1 LLIIKYNYTLLF
13 QELLDLIDW
22 DILKK
27 FAYKLNI
34 DYLIIENHLKSLIYF
49 HISEL
54 DSLRDISDF
63 MKSPSDLKKLIKG
76 VSLGSL
82 SNYNNKIDY
91 EVLLPVMNDIIL
103 KALIS
108 IPVNERIKKFGSVKL
123 IDSTTVSM
131 GMTYFNWAKFRS
143 TKAGIK
149 VHTKFDLGKNIPE
162 TIIVTNAKVHD
173 KNKLEELM
181 SEENCI
187 YIYDRAYV
195 DYKQS
200 DHYTKTKRFFIS
212 RLKKNAITDEVEN
225 LEITR
230 CEEKLLDDNVKIVY
244 DKVVYLGNESSYK
257 TTEKY
262 RIIQVLDKDNNELV
276 FITNIFYLST
286 EEIAWL
292 YKKRWE
298 IELFFK
304 WIKQKL
310 KIKKFIGNS
319 LNAVMMQIISAIIT
333 FVILRLIQTEVNS
346 AYGLTTIKRIIKH
359 SLTNKINIKEFSWVV
374 FLSS

>member
-1 LLIIKYNYTLLF
+1 MLIIKDNYTLVF
-13 QELLDLIDW
+13 QKLIDLIDW
-22 DILKK
+22 NILKI

-34 DYLIIENHLKSLIYF
+34 DYLLIENHLKSLIYF
-49 HISEL
+49 HIAEL
-54 DSLRDISDF
+54 DSLRDINDF
-63 MKSPSDLKKLIKG
+63 MKSPSELKQLIKG

-82 SNYNNKIDY
+82 SNYNNKINY
-91 EVLLPVMNDIIL
+91 EVLLPTMNDIIL

-108 IPVNERIKKFGSVKL
+108 IPVSQRIRKFGSVKL
-123 IDSTTVSM
+123 IDSTTIGM
-131 GMTYFNWAKFRS
+131 GITYFNWAKFKS

-149 VHTKFDLGKNIPE
+149 MHTKFDLGKSVPE
-162 TIIVTNAKVHD
+162 TIIITNAKVHD
-173 KNKLEELM
+173 KNKLGELM
-181 SEENCI
+181 SKENCI
-187 YIYDRAYV
+187 YIYDRAYI
-195 DYKQS
+195 DYEQS
-200 DHYTKTKRFFIS
+200 DYYTKTNRFFIS
-212 RLKKNAITDEVEN
+212 RLKKSAIIDEVET
-225 LEITR
+225 LDITR
-230 CEEKLLDDNVKIVY
+230 CTEKLLDDNIKIIY
-244 DKVVYLGNESSYK
+244 DKVIYLGKEISYK

-262 RIIQVLDKDNNELV
+262 RIIKVLDKDNNELV

-333 FVILRLIQTEVNS
+333 FIILRLIQNEVNS
-346 AYGLTTIKRIIKH
+346 AYGLTTIKRKIKH
-359 SLTNKINIKEFSWVV
+359 CLTKKVNLKEFSWAN
-374 FLSS
+374 FLGG

>member
-1 LLIIKYNYTLLF
+1 MLIIKYNYTLVF
-13 QELLDLIDW
+13 QKLLDLIDW

-27 FAYKLNI
+27 FAYKLDI
-34 DYLIIENHLKSLIYF
+34 DYLTIENHLKSLIYF

-54 DSLRDISDF
+54 DSLRDINDF
-63 MKSPSDLKKLIKG
+63 MKSPSDLKQLVKG

-91 EVLLPVMNDIIL
+91 EVLLPIMNDIIL

-149 VHTKFDLGKNIPE
+149 VYTKFDLGKNIPE

-230 CEEKLLDDNVKIVY
+230 CDEKLLDANVKIIY
-244 DKVVYLGNESSYK
+244 DKVVYLGNENSYK

-262 RIIQVLDKDNNELV
+262 RIIQVLDKDDNELV

-359 SLTNKINIKEFSWVV
+359 SLTNQVNIKEFSWFV
-374 FLSS
+374 FLGS

>member
-1 LLIIKYNYTLLF
+1 MLIIKDNYTLVF
-13 QELLDLIDW
+13 QKLIDLIDW
-22 DILKK
+22 NVLKI
-27 FAYKLNI
+27 FAYKLDI
-34 DYLIIENHLKSLIYF
+34 DYLTIENHLKSLIYF
-49 HISEL
+49 HIAEL
-54 DSLRDISDF
+54 DSLRDINDF
-63 MKSPSDLKKLIKG
+63 MKSPSELKQLIKG

-82 SNYNNKIDY
+82 SNYNKNINY
-91 EVLLPVMNDIIL
+91 EVLLPIMNDIIL

-108 IPVNERIKKFGSVKL
+108 IPVSQRIKKFGSVKL

-149 VHTKFDLGKNIPE
+149 MHTKFDLGRNVPE
-162 TIIVTNAKVHD
+162 TIVVTNAKVHD
-173 KNKLEELM
+173 KNKLDELM

-195 DYKQS
+195 DYEQS
-200 DHYTKTKRFFIS
+200 DYYTKTNRFFIS
-212 RLKKNAITDEVEN
+212 RLKKNALIDEIED
-225 LEITR
+225 LDITR
-230 CEEKLLDDNVKIVY
+230 CDEKLLDDNIKIVH
-244 DKVVYLGNESSYK
+244 DKVVYLGKESTYK

-262 RIIQVLDKDNNELV
+262 RIIKVLDKDDNELV
-276 FITNIFYLST
+276 FVTNIFYLST

-333 FVILRLIQTEVNS
+333 FIILRLIQNEIKS
-346 AYGLTTIKRIIKH
+346 AYGLTNIKRKIKH
-359 SLTNKINIKEFSWVV
+359 SLTTKVNVEEFSWFV
-374 FLSS
+374 FLGS